1 MANNRLTW
9 RDVTAPNYSGVNQGF
24 YQANRMLQDALGG
37 LSTSLGDFNTQ
48 RQAQQEQD
56 LLNRQLAAE
65 AGVMRQLAAA
75 SGDTEATQA
84 LLRSLGSNQD
94 VRTDFIEKQIGTNR
108 NTWLTGDTTAENL
121 AQTKLQNDRTNRDNT
136 YADMF
141 RPTSGRLT
149 AHVSGG
155 GGDPFS
161 QMTQEERALFY
172 SLPADEQT
180 RLMNAWSGERTSD
193 LNRRNTR
200 QGMEQSATR
209 FGWDQQDRRD
219 SQLANAAIAYAVG
232 ASDDPVEQRAAAVEY
247 VSRNGGN
254 PDVLLRAAA
263 NLDQASGN
271 ILGTNR
277 GGVGAAGSG
286 NSGTAG
292 GSAPTADSTD
302 TGLTRSERDAVERLR
317 TDVNTARAQ
326 NQVPVSDTAIQAGT
340 RNDSVASLYESA
352 VERFPNSLGQ
362 LSPDEYTRL
371 VSDVMNQYRG
381 LTTNQAATLV
391 EENFT
396 QGRSLWERM
405 DNIPLIGGF
414 IPTFG
419 AKALLPDAGRRAGV
433 NPERVEE
440 AANFLTSPTS
450 RETAITES
458 QRLRG
463 VDQDLSRGEQ
473 ILQDLAQRVESA
485 RRHATITGNY
495 SNLIEAERDLELAR
509 NDLMSDVNF
518 YYGTDP
524 TNEASQVAADMVLP
538 RFADPEN
545 PRRTVTRSER
555 RRRNEE
561 ANRRNLETAQ
571 NRAFANATIPAV
583 REQINTLE
591 AEYMS
596 TPISSP
602 ERREIMREIQ
612 ELRKE
617 LERLQELARQP
628 TKPHRNMGF
637 LFDLIYPYCITYSLG
652 SRYIYANKY

>member
-9 RDVTAPNYSGVNQGF
+9 RDVTSPNYSGVSQGF
-24 YQANRMLQDALGG
+24 YQANKMFQDALGG
-37 LSTSLGDFNTQ
+37 LSTSLGDFATQ
-48 RQAQQEQD
+48 RQAQQDKE
-56 LLNRQLAAE
+56 LLDRQLAAE
-65 AGVMRQLAAA
+65 AAFNRQLAAV

-84 LLRSLGSNQD
+84 LLRTLGSNPN
-94 VRTDFIEKQIGTNR
+94 VRGDFIEKQIGTNR

-121 AQTKLQNDRTNRDNT
+121 AQTALENQRTNRDNLF
-136 YADMF
+136 ADQF

-172 SLPADEQT
+172 SLPASEQT
-180 RLMNAWSGERTSD
+180 RLMDAWSGERTSNLD
-193 LNRRNTR
+193 RRGK
-200 QGMEQSATR
+200 QQDISQKGTR
-209 FGWDQQDRRD
+209 FSWDQQDRRD
-219 SQLANAAIAYAVG
+219 AQLANAAIAYAVG
-232 ASDDPVEQRAAAVEY
+232 VSDDPIEQRAAAVEF
-247 VSRNGGN
+247 VSRNGAN
-254 PDVLLRAAA
+254 PDVLIRAAA
-263 NLDQASGN
+263 NLDQVSGN
-271 ILGTNR
+271 ILGTGGGIGGR
-277 GGVGAAGSG
+277 G
-286 NSGTAG
+286 AG
-292 GSAPTADSTD
+292 GSQSGSSGGSTTTTGNAD

-326 NQVPVSDTAIQAGT
+326 NQIPVSDAAVQAGT
-340 RNDSVASLYESA
+340 RSDSVPSLYESA
-352 VERFPNSLGQ
+352 VERFPSSLGRVS
-362 LSPDEYTRL
+362 LDEYTKL
-371 VSDVMNQYRG
+371 IDDVMAQYRG

-391 EENFT
+391 EENFR

-405 DNIPLIGGF
+405 DNIPIIGDF

-419 AKALLPDAGRRAGV
+419 AKALLPDVGRRAGV

-440 AANFLTSPTS
+440 AANFLTSPTA
-450 RETAITES
+450 RNIAITES

-473 ILQDLAQRVESA
+473 ILQELTQRVEAA
-485 RRHATITGNY
+485 RRHAAITGNP
-495 SNLIEAERDLELAR
+495 SRLIEAERDLELAR
-509 NDLMSDVNF
+509 DDLMSDVNF

-538 RFADPEN
+538 RFSDPED
-545 PRRTVTRSER
+545 PRRTIPRSEL

-571 NRAFANATIPAV
+571 NRAFANATIPGV
-583 REQINTLE
+583 RNELNALE
-591 AEYMS
+591 SEYVS

-602 ERREIMREIQ
+602 RRGEIMKEIQ

-617 LERLQELARQP
+617 LERLQELAR
-628 TKPHRNMGF
+628 
-637 LFDLIYPYCITYSLG
+637 
-652 SRYIYANKY
+652 